1 MKSKMLFFGLLLSL
15 LMSNAVHSTDYQIDK
30 FNLDLHAGRV
40 ASYLWQGAKVPAE
53 EIDKVC
59 NSVIRTARNSDA
71 STEAIARIS
80 RNPEAI
86 TDERYPEAITDE
98 RYTVEADTAP
108 SEISTAI
115 SDFLEFTKDVA
126 KERGLKKRLDSK
138 PLESSLE
145 LFVDQVTTY
154 QHDPYI
160 LRMVFDAVAEA
171 YC

>member
-86 TDERYPEAITDE
+86 TDERY
-98 RYTVEADTAP
+98 TVETDTLLLK
-108 SEISTAI
+108 SQQQLVI
-115 SDFLEFTKDVA
+115 FLSL
-126 KERGLKKRLDSK
+126 LKMLQKN
-138 PLESSLE
+138 
-145 LFVDQVTTY
+145 VV
-154 QHDPYI
+154 
-160 LRMVFDAVAEA
+160 
-171 YC
+171 

>member
-1 MKSKMLFFGLLLSL
+1 MKSKILFFGLLLSL

-80 RNPEAI
+80 R
-86 TDERYPEAITDE
+86 TPEAITDE
-98 RYTVEADTAP
+98 RYTVETDTAP

>member
-1 MKSKMLFFGLLLSL
+1 MKSKMLFFGLLLSF

-71 STEAIARIS
+71 STEAVASIS

-86 TDERYPEAITDE
+86 TDERY
-98 RYTVEADTAP
+98 TVETDTAP